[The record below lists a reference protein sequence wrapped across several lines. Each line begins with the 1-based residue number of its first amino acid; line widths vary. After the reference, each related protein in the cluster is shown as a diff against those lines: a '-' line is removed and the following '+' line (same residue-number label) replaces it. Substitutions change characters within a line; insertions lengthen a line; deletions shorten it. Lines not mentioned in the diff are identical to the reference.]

1 MAVAPTTAARPAAA
15 PAAGQGTMPSSATS
29 TIANN
34 AQANNNDYMGLL
46 AQSTAQTLQIQLA
59 LLNHN
64 LTVGPAMAAKSASD
78 DAKKT

>member
-1 MAVAPTTAARPAAA
+1 MPEATAP
-15 PAAGQGTMPSSATS
+15 AGQGTLPSSAAGQ
-29 TIANN
+29 IAGN

>member
-1 MAVAPTTAARPAAA
+1 MAEAVQNSGTLPA
-15 PAAGQGTMPSSATS
+15 SATQQ
-29 TIANN
+29 IAGN